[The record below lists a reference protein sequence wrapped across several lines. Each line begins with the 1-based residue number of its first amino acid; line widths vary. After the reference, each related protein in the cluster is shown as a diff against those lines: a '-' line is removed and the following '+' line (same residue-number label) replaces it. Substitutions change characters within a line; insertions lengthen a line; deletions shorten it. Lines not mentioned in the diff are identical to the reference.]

1 MNLKLKQFIDV
12 YIGRVLL
19 GVNLVLVRG
28 LGLLLRRNHSIDKH
42 PENIVVI
49 KILGLGSIIMA
60 SDAIHSMKLHFPNTR
75 FTLLCGKGVAK
86 GIEPLE
92 LFDEIICIDDK
103 NVFSMLKS
111 TAKFMV
117 KALSMKKLW
126 VVDLEVYSILTTIL
140 SAWTCAKNRF
150 GFQLDKTNFRN
161 YLNTHNTYFNQFVR
175 VDINYRKLAE
185 SMGVK
190 NFKQF
195 LFPQK
200 FMSSDSSRNWIIIN
214 NTCSE
219 LGGHLRKLPDSK
231 LTQICNFIT
240 TQTSY
245 NIALV
250 GAPIDNADIDD
261 FIQLNKLDTNRVKNV
276 AGKLTFDEYYNFLGT
291 KGRLMLS
298 IDSAPLHIAIKLK
311 LPVISFWGPI
321 SPVHRIEDTQYTY
334 FLNKPCSPC
343 IHHTE
348 QIPCGGNNTC
358 MSDMDVNHIQQLI
371 KDILKN
377 DERAFAK
384 AV

>member
-12 YIGRVLL
+12 YIGRILL
-19 GVNLVLVRG
+19 GVNLLLVRG

-111 TAKFMV
+111 TANFML

-175 VDINYRKLAE
+175 VDINYKKLAE

-190 NFKQF
+190 KIEQF
-195 LFPQK
+195 LFSQK
-200 FMSSDSSRNWIIIN
+200 FTQANATRNYVVIN

-219 LGGHLRKLPDSK
+219 LGGHLRKLPDST

-240 TQTSY
+240 TQTPF

-250 GAPIDNADIDD
+250 GAPGDTIPIDE
-261 FIQLNKLDTNRVKNV
+261 FIVSNQLDTSRIENV
-276 AGKLTFDEYYNFLGT
+276 AGKLSFDEYYTFLAT
-291 KGRLMLS
+291 KGCLMLS

-321 SPVHRIEDTQYTY
+321 SPLQRIADTQYTY

-377 DERAFAK
+377 DDRAFAK

>member
-12 YIGRVLL
+12 YIGRILL
-19 GVNLVLVRG
+19 GVNLLLVRG

-111 TAKFMV
+111 TANFMV

-175 VDINYRKLAE
+175 VDINYKKLAE

-190 NFKQF
+190 KIEQF

-200 FMSSDSSRNWIIIN
+200 FTQANATRNYVVIN

-219 LGGHLRKLPDSK
+219 LGGHLRKLPDST

-240 TQTSY
+240 TQTPF

-250 GAPIDNADIDD
+250 GAPGDTIAIDE
-261 FIQLNKLDTNRVKNV
+261 FIVSNQLDTSRIENV
-276 AGKLTFDEYYNFLGT
+276 AGKLSFDEYYTFLAA
-291 KGRLMLS
+291 KGCLMLS

-321 SPVHRIEDTQYTY
+321 SPVQRIADTQYTY

>member
-190 NFKQF
+190 KFEQF
-195 LFPQK
+195 VFPQK
-200 FMSSDSSRNWIIIN
+200 FTQANATRNYFIIN

-231 LTQICNFIT
+231 LVQICNFIT

-311 LPVISFWGPI
+311 MPVISFWGPI
-321 SPVHRIEDTQYTY
+321 SPVQRIADTQYTY

-358 MSDMDVNHIQQLI
+358 MGDMDVNHIQQLI
-371 KDILKN
+371 KDILKI
-377 DERAFAK
+377 DERSFA
-384 AV
+384 

>member
-12 YIGRVLL
+12 YIGRILL
-19 GVNLVLVRG
+19 GVNLLLVRG

-111 TAKFMV
+111 TANFMV

-175 VDINYRKLAE
+175 VDINYKKLAE
-185 SMGVK
+185 SMG
-190 NFKQF
+190 
-195 LFPQK
+195 
-200 FMSSDSSRNWIIIN
+200 
-214 NTCSE
+214 
-219 LGGHLRKLPDSK
+219 
-231 LTQICNFIT
+231 
-240 TQTSY
+240 
-245 NIALV
+245 
-250 GAPIDNADIDD
+250 
-261 FIQLNKLDTNRVKNV
+261 
-276 AGKLTFDEYYNFLGT
+276 
-291 KGRLMLS
+291 
-298 IDSAPLHIAIKLK
+298 
-311 LPVISFWGPI
+311 
-321 SPVHRIEDTQYTY
+321 
-334 FLNKPCSPC
+334 
-343 IHHTE
+343 
-348 QIPCGGNNTC
+348 
-358 MSDMDVNHIQQLI
+358 
-371 KDILKN
+371 
-377 DERAFAK
+377 
-384 AV
+384 

>member
-19 GVNLVLVRG
+19 GINLVLVRG
-28 LGLLLRRNHSIDKH
+28 LGLVLNRNHSIENH
-42 PENIVVI
+42 PKNIVVI
-49 KILGLGSIIMA
+49 KILGLGSVIMA

-92 LFDEIICIDDK
+92 LFDEVVTIDDK
-103 NVFSMLKS
+103 NIFTMLNS
-111 TAKFMV
+111 TAKFLI
-117 KALSMKKLW
+117 KAIRMRNLW
-126 VVDLEVYSILTTIL
+126 VVDLEVYSVLTTIL

-161 YLNTHNTYFNQFVR
+161 YLNTHNIYFNQFVR
-175 VDINYRKLAE
+175 VGINYQKLAE
-185 SMGVK
+185 SMGV
-190 NFKQF
+190 NSITEFQF
-195 LFPQK
+195 PPKYTVSNSVRK
-200 FMSSDSSRNWIIIN
+200 FVIIN

-219 LGGHLRKLPDSK
+219 LGGHLRKLPDNI
-231 LTQICNFIT
+231 LVQICNFIT
-240 TQTSY
+240 SETQLD
-245 NIALV
+245 IALV
-250 GAPIDNADIDD
+250 GAPSDVESIND
-261 FIQLNKLDTNRVKNV
+261 FVLSNKLDLNRVKNV
-276 AGKLTFDEYYNFLGT
+276 AGKLTFNDYYKFLGT
-291 KGRLMLS
+291 NGRLMLS

-321 SPVHRIEDTQYTY
+321 SPVHRIANTQYTY

-358 MSDMDVNHIQQLI
+358 MSDMDINYIKKLI
-371 KDILKN
+371 KDILK
-377 DERAFAK
+377 DDKGTFD
-384 AV
+384 